1 MKKII
6 VLMILTIG
14 FSQEFEVDG
23 DLKVTGNII
32 FSDSTVQNTVATP
45 TPGINGVAEFTSS
58 TTWNVPSDIT
68 KVRIQMIGGGEGG
81 ASNGLYGGA
90 ACGTTGKGGSAGGY
104 VHTVVPVIP
113 GETLTIVVGSGGAA
127 ASVAN
132 TYGDSG
138 GNSSITNQAG
148 SVLAISYGGG
158 NSSSGLI
165 NDGIGFIRDGEI
177 IYGNNGNPGQA
188 NSIDFGFGYG
198 NGGSGSTCG
207 GNVVQSPPE
216 DGISGYLLMNW

>member
-1 MKKII
+1 
-6 VLMILTIG
+6 MILNIG
-14 FSQEFEVDG
+14 FAQDFEVDG
-23 DLKVTGNII
+23 NLRVEGNII

-58 TTWNVPSDIT
+58 TTWTVPSGIT
-68 KVRIQMIGGGEGG
+68 KIRIQMIGGGEGG

-158 NSSSGLI
+158 NGSSGLI
-165 NDGIGFIRDGEI
+165 NDGIGFIRVVESGC
-177 IYGNNGNPGQA
+177 YPNPGQA
-188 NSIDFGFGYG
+188 NSIDFGFVYAF
-198 NGGSGSTCG
+198 N
-207 GNVVQSPPE
+207 NNFRF
-216 DGISGYLLMNW
+216 GIHFQQPWLGFYWKF